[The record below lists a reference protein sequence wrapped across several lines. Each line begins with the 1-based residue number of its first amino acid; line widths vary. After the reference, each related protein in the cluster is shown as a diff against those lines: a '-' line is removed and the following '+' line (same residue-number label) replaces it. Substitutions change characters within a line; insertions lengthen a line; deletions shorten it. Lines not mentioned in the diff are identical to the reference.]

1 VYIEKIANSLDRFI
15 AESISFEKDKILI
28 QPVHHSMI
36 FESGFL
42 DLRDG
47 LGAEDAAS
55 DCDEV
60 LMGRAFGNQVYFEK
74 LLEISFFR
82 GKGFVGRV
90 EETIVDQR
98 MNGNRGIMLNPFAN
112 QLFDVVGW
120 VKGLARFVR

>member
-60 LMGRAFGNQVYFEK
+60 LMGRAFGDRVYLK
-74 LLEISFFR
+74 NCWKSVS
-82 GKGFVGRV
+82 FVGKVSWAGYRRLSSIR
-90 EETIVDQR
+90 E
-98 MNGNRGIMLNPFAN
+98 
-112 QLFDVVGW
+112 
-120 VKGLARFVR
+120 